1 MAAQQ
6 MNKQKGLHRPESIF
20 RTGASRLRTATCP
33 AQSGRPACLIDAAHR
48 KNVLQNYIYIIK
60 AHFNSILYI
69 ICKIIVPILPGEK
82 QCARIIPRTGA
93 RQLAA

>member
-33 AQSGRPACLIDAAHR
+33 AQSGRPARLIDAAHR
-48 KNVLQNYIYIIK
+48 KMSCKIIYIIK

-93 RQLAA
+93 RQFAA